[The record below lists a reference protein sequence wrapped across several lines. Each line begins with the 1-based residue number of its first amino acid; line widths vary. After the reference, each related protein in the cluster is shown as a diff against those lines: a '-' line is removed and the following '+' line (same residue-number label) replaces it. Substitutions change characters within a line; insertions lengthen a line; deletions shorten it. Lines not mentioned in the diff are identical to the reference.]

1 MNWMS
6 LTVRMNLFGHRQQS
20 HAQKSNGGLLSY
32 DADRDDEDDD
42 TENESLRLGLSLNEL
57 SDGELS
63 DGELSDGEL
72 SEGDDDDGGSE
83 LRSQWSPAI
92 LVPQTI

>member
-1 MNWMS
+1 MNWIS

-20 HAQKSNGGLLSY
+20 HAQKSKGGLLSD

-63 DGELSDGEL
+63 
-72 SEGDDDDGGSE
+72 EGDDDDGGSE
-83 LRSQWSPAI
+83 LRSQQQRITTLITAAP
-92 LVPQTI
+92 LLQ